1 MRYFEMPKM
10 NVSMFET
17 ENVVTVVSGQPTQT
31 NEDAAQNALVNVIT
45 GGEPGDS
52 QEAAQKIFTF
62 NY

>member
-17 ENVVTVVSGQPTQT
+17 ENVVTVASGQAQT
-31 NEDAAQNALVNVIT
+31 NEAEAQSALVTAIT
-45 GGEPGDS
+45 GGEPGDPT
-52 QEAAQKIFTF
+52 EAAQKIFTF